1 MKITTADLIR
11 KKRAGEKIVM
21 LTCYDFPTAMLED
34 TAGVDIQ
41 LVGDSVGTNVL
52 GYADVT
58 EVTVDDML
66 HHVRAVA
73 RGAKRSF
80 VLGDLPYR
88 SFETPE
94 AAAKTARLF
103 AENGADGVK
112 MEGEEDAIEKVKT
125 VTDAGVPVCA
135 HIGYTPQKLGKAAIQ
150 GKDAAR
156 AAQLIDIASRLEQ
169 AGASILVLEL
179 IPNELSAIITRT
191 VSIPTIGIGAGRS
204 CDGQVQVVHDIAGM
218 TPAIFRHAHVF
229 HDVKSAMKLAIDSYV
244 SATRNGLFP
253 ADANMVHLSE
263 TVQNEIVESLGRK
276 TGRP

>member
-21 LTCYDFPTAMLED
+21 LTCYDFPTAVLED
-34 TAGVDIQ
+34 AAGVDIQ

-58 EVTVDDML
+58 KVTADDML
-66 HHVRAVA
+66 HHIRAVSC
-73 RGAKRSF
+73 GAKRSF

-94 AAAKTARLF
+94 AAVQTAGLF
-103 AENGADGVK
+103 ADNGADGVK
-112 MEGEEDAIEKVKT
+112 MEGEEDAIEKVKA
-125 VTDAGVPVCA
+125 VTGAGVPVCA
-135 HIGYTPQKLGKAAIQ
+135 HIGYTPQKLGKAAVQ

-156 AAQLIDIASRLEQ
+156 AMQLIDIAGRLEQ

-179 IPNELSAIITRT
+179 IPDELSAIITRT

-204 CDGQVQVVHDIAGM
+204 CDGQVQVFHDIAGIS
-218 TPAIFRHAHVF
+218 PAIFRHAHVF
-229 HDVKSAMKLAIDSYV
+229 HDVKHAMRLAIDSYL
-244 SATRNGLFP
+244 SATRNGQFP
-253 ADANMVHLSE
+253 AEANMAHLSE
-263 TVQNEIVESLGRK
+263 TVQNEIAESLART
-276 TGRP
+276 TGRV

>member
-1 MKITTADLIR
+1 MKITTSDLLR

-21 LTCYDFPTAMLED
+21 LTCYDFPTATLED
-34 TAGVDIQ
+34 AAGVDIQ

-58 EVTVDDML
+58 QVTVNDML
-66 HHVRAVA
+66 HHMRAVA
-73 RGAKRSF
+73 RGAKHSF

-94 AAAKTARLF
+94 AAVKTATLF

-112 MEGEEDAIEKVKT
+112 MEGEEDAIEKVKA
-125 VTDAGVPVCA
+125 VTGAGVPVCA
-135 HIGYTPQKLGKAAIQ
+135 HIGYTPQKLGKAAVQ

-156 AAQLIDIASRLEQ
+156 AMQLIDIAGRLEQ

-179 IPNELSAIITRT
+179 IPDELSAIIARA

-204 CDGQVQVVHDIAGM
+204 CDGQVQVFHDIAGM
-218 TPAIFRHAHVF
+218 SPAIFRHAHVF
-229 HDVKSAMKLAIDSYV
+229 HDVKSAMRLAIDSYL
-244 SATRNGLFP
+244 SATRNGQFP
-253 ADANMVHLSE
+253 AEANMAHLSE
-263 TVQNEIVESLGRK
+263 TVRNEIAESLGRT
-276 TGRP
+276 TGRV